1 MEKLVIGHFYPD
13 LLNLYGDRGNVL
25 ALMRRASLRGIE
37 VEVRRISI
45 GDEVKNGDIDI
56 GFIGGGFG
64 ILLSYGISYVLNN
77 VLGLGSMMYMDG
89 VDISIIPPWLALV
102 SVIFAALIAMLAGFL
117 PSIRAMKLSPLA
129 AIRAE

>member
-1 MEKLVIGHFYPD
+1 MKVIGCRIRDIQMLF
-13 LLNLYGDRGNVL
+13 L
-25 ALMRRASLRGIE
+25 IE
-37 VEVRRISI
+37 A
-45 GDEVKNGDIDI
+45 GYI

-89 VDISIIPPWLALV
+89 VDISMIPPWLALV